1 MTAKAGRSHD
11 DVVLEMLRTDPEF
24 ANAYLAAALEETDQ
38 PGSHQAMLTALR
50 HIAETQSMTVTMK
63 SGVPLGDHV

>member
-38 PGSHQAMLTALR
+38 PGSHQAMLTARTTLPK
-50 HIAETQSMTVTMK
+50 HKA
-63 SGVPLGDHV
+63 